1 MHTQIQI
8 TMLCFQIGAIFG
20 CVIALL
26 KIATSKTVFE
36 ESFKLTISLAILFFI
51 YIGLLV
57 FLFKS

>member
-8 TMLCFQIGAIFG
+8 TMLCFQFGAIFG
-20 CVIALL
+20 MGISLL
-26 KIATSKTVFE
+26 KIATSKTDFE
-36 ESFKLTISLAILFFI
+36 KSLKLTISLVILFFI